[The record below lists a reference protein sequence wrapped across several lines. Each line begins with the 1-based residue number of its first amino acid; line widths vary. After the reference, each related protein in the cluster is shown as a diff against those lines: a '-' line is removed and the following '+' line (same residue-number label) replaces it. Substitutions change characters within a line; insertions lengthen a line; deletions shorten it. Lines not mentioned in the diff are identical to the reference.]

1 MTEDCAILFVEPPHF
16 IAFYDKQGALGRW
29 EPILSRIKCL
39 KCLRM
44 VLTDSGGRLGGS
56 GSLRGGGRLGGSSDN
71 GGGGIYS
78 INLVA

>member
-1 MTEDCAILFVEPPHF
+1 
-16 IAFYDKQGALGRW
+16 
-29 EPILSRIKCL
+29 
-39 KCLRM
+39 M

-78 INLVA
+78 INLVAWNRVYGIIVYCLGR